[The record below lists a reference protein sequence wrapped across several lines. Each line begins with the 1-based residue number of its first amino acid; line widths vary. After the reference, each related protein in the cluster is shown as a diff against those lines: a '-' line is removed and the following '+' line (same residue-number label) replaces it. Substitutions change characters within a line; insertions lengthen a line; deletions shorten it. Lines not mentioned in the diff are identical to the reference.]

1 MSGMRRGDSPIA
13 SCGQV
18 SASAATVHRRAD
30 RHAAVVLIER
40 PTVLVSALA
49 AGYLLVAARQVRL
62 RERAVS
68 LPVAA
73 RRDLVAVLDALEH
86 AAHAYRVPIADVRD
100 DADPDDAAEASSTC
114 TVGDAATL
122 LRLSARR
129 VQEFAAAGIL
139 PGRRIGR
146 SWLLDR
152 AAVEHLAATRREAA

>member
-1 MSGMRRGDSPIA
+1 M
-13 SCGQV
+13 
-18 SASAATVHRRAD
+18 
-30 RHAAVVLIER
+30 
-40 PTVLVSALA
+40 
-49 AGYLLVAARQVRL
+49 
-62 RERAVS
+62 S

-122 LRLSARR
+122 LSLSEQR
-129 VQEFAAAGIL
+129 VQEFAAAAIL

-152 AAVEHLAATRREAA
+152 AAVEHLAATRSGVVGIRCSSLSHRGVAFRGAAGASSGQGATANGRTRGCALLDGAGIGPRRVRRPDGRRGRERRLPVR

>member
-49 AGYLLVAARQVRL
+49 ATVVV

-122 LRLSARR
+122 LSLSERR
-129 VQEFAAAGIL
+129 VQEFAAAAIL